1 MNSEEKNMSN
11 QPNDPGRGRRDF
23 LKKGAAVGVGAT
35 ALAGLGL
42 PQETTAQVPR
52 WDRVTDV
59 VVVGS
64 GASGLP
70 AALRARDGSA
80 TVIIVEANSDIGGHA
95 MMSGGSVALGGGTT
109 HQKKYGIEDSPD
121 QVYLENTDP
130 SHPLT
135 STTTER
141 WSAPLPTTMWKP
153 TIFW

>member
-1 MNSEEKNMSN
+1 
-11 QPNDPGRGRRDF
+11 
-23 LKKGAAVGVGAT
+23 
-35 ALAGLGL
+35 
-42 PQETTAQVPR
+42 
-52 WDRVTDV
+52 VTDV

-70 AALRARDGSA
+70 AALRARNGSA

-135 STTTER
+135 RYNDREVVRAFSRVDEIAGCSGGFDDSKDRHRWRNVCGTRFDCDLCANESGSTSTGPAA
-141 WSAPLPTTMWKP
+141 WAAAG
-153 TIFW
+153 